1 MLRLKRPSP
10 FDITKISATLALGL
24 KPAILTIAI
33 IAFYYQDLAL
43 VLSDALTSEA
53 TSYILIIPLILSYLI
68 YRKRKMLT
76 AAITDTTSENQP
88 EHTRYYSL
96 LSGTLLCITAILV
109 YWTGSYTFTPIEY
122 HLFTLPIFTAG
133 LTLILFNAQ
142 TLRQAL
148 FPIIFLIFLT
158 PPPNEIFYN
167 LGSALSVY
175 SSEASTT
182 LTRLIGI
189 PATLTGE
196 YGTPTILI
204 TRPDL
209 SSMNFTVDVACSGIY
224 SLTGFL
230 VFATFIAYIARD
242 KPWKK
247 TTLFALGFPLIY
259 FLNIIRITT
268 IIAIGYNIGEQTA
281 LDVFHLLGGWVLIFI
296 GTLLLLAISEKIL
309 KINLFTDKH
318 KNICLDCTSPNTT
331 NITRNYCTN
340 CGRITKHK
348 PLRFNLRDSAKMVA
362 ILSVM
367 ILLLWIQVPV
377 FATTH
382 SPAAVLIQT
391 PDGETGNTQ
400 LFPNITGYNLGFE
413 YRDTG
418 FEKAAKQDYSVMF
431 SYTPIDENKAM
442 VWVGLEIASTTSSLH
457 RWETCLVTWP
467 QTQGYQV
474 RVAELDRAQRPR
486 DTQILDNPPI
496 IARYFAFK
504 YLQDNRT
511 QLVLYWF
518 ETSIF
523 TVNDTA
529 QQKQVKISLIT
540 FPETPENLLNVE
552 NEILPIAEAIAN
564 YWQPTKTWS
573 LVSMII
579 SQNGMNLA
587 LGTTAFL
594 IITVGIYFFQR
605 TKQEKTRMDA
615 YRKLATRDQ
624 QLVQTIRKV
633 QQTTPS
639 TVERIRDT
647 YQKTANTELTTEQLE
662 QKLTELSKIGLVKN
676 TIGNSRDEPT
686 RTWKA

>member
-1 MLRLKRPSP
+1 MTYDMLKLKRPSP
-10 FDITKISATLALGL
+10 FDITKINTTLALGL

-33 IAFYYQDLAL
+33 IAFYYQDLTL
-43 VLSDALTSEA
+43 VFGDALTNEA
-53 TSYILIIPLILSYLI
+53 TSYILIIPFILSYLI

-76 AAITDTTSENQP
+76 AAITDTITENQP

-96 LSGTLLCITAILV
+96 VSGILLCIIAILV
-109 YWTGSYTFTPIEY
+109 YWTGSYTFTPLEY

-133 LTLILFNAQ
+133 LALILFNPQ

-158 PPPNEIFYN
+158 PPPNEIFYT

-175 SSEASTT
+175 SSEASTA

-189 PATLTGE
+189 PATLTSE
-196 YGTPTILI
+196 YGTPIILI

-209 SSMNFTVDVACSGIY
+209 SSMNFSVDVACSGIY
-224 SLTGFL
+224 SLLGFL
-230 VFATFIAYIARD
+230 VFAIFIVYIVRD

-247 TTLFALGFPLIY
+247 AALFAMGFPLIY

-268 IIAIGYNIGEQTA
+268 IIAIGYNMGEQLA
-281 LDVFHLLGGWVLIFI
+281 LDIFHLLGGWVLIFI

-309 KINLFTDKH
+309 RINLFTK
-318 KNICLDCTSPNTT
+318 KNKNTCPDCTSPNTT
-331 NITRNYCTN
+331 NTTQNYCTN

-348 PLRFNLRDSAKMVA
+348 PLRFNLRDSAKMIT

-367 ILLLWIQVPV
+367 ILLLWIQMPV

-382 SPAAVLIQT
+382 SPAPVLVQT
-391 PDGETGNTQ
+391 PNGEIGNPL
-400 LFPNITGYNLGFE
+400 LFPNITGYELSFWD
-413 YRDTG
+413 RDTY
-418 FEKAAKQDYSVMF
+418 FERISKQDYSLRFLYMP
-431 SYTPIDENKAM
+431 TDENKTW
-442 VWVGLEIASTTSSLH
+442 VWIGLEIAPTTSSLH
-457 RWETCLVTWP
+457 RWEICLVSWP
-467 QTQGYQV
+467 QTP
-474 RVAELDRAQRPR
+474 RVAQLDLR
-486 DTQILDNPPI
+486 DIQILDNPPVM
-496 IARYFAFK
+496 ARYFAFQN
-504 YLQDNRT
+504 LQDSQT
-511 QLVLYWF
+511 QLVLYWY

-523 TVNDTA
+523 TISGTA

-540 FPETPENLLNVE
+540 FPGTPEKVSNME

-564 YWQPTKTWS
+564 YWQPIKTWA
-573 LVSMII
+573 LVSMTI
-579 SQNGMNLA
+579 SQNGLNLA

-594 IITVGIYFFQR
+594 VITVATYFFQR
-605 TKQEKTRMDA
+605 KRQQKTRMDA

-624 QLVQTIRKV
+624 QLVETIRKIR
-633 QQTTPS
+633 QTTPS
-639 TVERIRDT
+639 TIQRIRDT
-647 YQKTANTELTTEQLE
+647 YQETTNTDLTTEQVE

-676 TIGNSRDEPT
+676 TIVNNRDEPT

>member
-1 MLRLKRPSP
+1 MTYNMLKRPLPSN
-10 FDITKISATLALGL
+10 IAKINATLAIGL
-24 KPAILTIAI
+24 KPAILAIAI
-33 IAFYYQDLAL
+33 IAFYYQDLTL
-43 VLSDALTSEA
+43 VFSDALTNEA

-76 AAITDTTSENQP
+76 AAITDTDTQTQP
-88 EHTRYYSL
+88 KNTRYYSL
-96 LSGTLLCITAILV
+96 PSGILLCIIAILV
-109 YWTGSYTFTPIEY
+109 YWTGSYTFTPLEY

-133 LTLILFNAQ
+133 LTLILFNPQ

-182 LTRLIGI
+182 LTRLFGI
-189 PATLTGE
+189 PATLTSD

-247 TTLFALGFPLIY
+247 ITLFALGFPLIY

-281 LDVFHLLGGWVLIFI
+281 LDAFHLLGGWVLIFT
-296 GTLLLLAISEKIL
+296 GTLILLAISEKIL
-309 KINLFTDKH
+309 KINLFTN
-318 KNICLDCTSPNTT
+318 KNKNTCPDCISPNTT
-331 NITRNYCTN
+331 NTTRNYCTN

-348 PLRFNLRDSAKMVA
+348 HVRFNLRDSAKMIA

-367 ILLLWIQVPV
+367 ILLLWIQMPV

-382 SPAAVLIQT
+382 SPAPVLIQT
-391 PDGETGNTQ
+391 PNGEIGNPL
-400 LFPNITGYNLGFE
+400 LFPNITGYELSFWD
-413 YRDTG
+413 RDTG
-418 FEKAAKQDYSVMF
+418 FERLSKQDYSLMF
-431 SYTPIDENKAM
+431 LYMPTDENRTM
-442 VWVGLEIASTTSSLH
+442 VWIGLEIAPTTSSLH

-467 QTQGYQV
+467 QTP
-474 RVAELDRAQRPR
+474 RVAQLDLR
-486 DTQILDNPPI
+486 DKQILDNPPI
-496 IARYFAFK
+496 MARYFAFQN
-504 YLQDNRT
+504 LQDSQT
-511 QLVLYWF
+511 QLVLYWY

-523 TVNDTA
+523 TINDTA
-529 QQKQVKISLIT
+529 QQKQVEISLIT
-540 FPETPENLLNVE
+540 FPETPETVSNME

-564 YWQPTKTWS
+564 YWQPIKTWA
-573 LVSMII
+573 LVSMTM
-579 SQNGMNLA
+579 SQNGLNLA

-594 IITVGIYFFQR
+594 IITVATYFFQR
-605 TKQEKTRMDA
+605 KRQQKTRMDA

-624 QLVQTIRKV
+624 QLVETIRKI
-633 QQTTPS
+633 QETTPS
-639 TVERIRDT
+639 TIEKIRET
-647 YQKTANTELTTEQLE
+647 YRETAKTELTTEQLE
-662 QKLTELSKIGLVKN
+662 QKLNELSKIGLVKN
-676 TIGNSRDEPT
+676 TISNNRDEPT